1 MWLHNGFV
9 TVGDENE
16 KMSKSLG
23 NFVTVHDL
31 LQQID
36 DPMVLRFFMATTQ
49 YRRAIAYSTK
59 NMAQAGQNLEH
70 IRTGYR
76 NLQFRLQDALEGDD
90 EHITKQVNTHIA
102 AFNAAMDDDFNAP
115 NALTAIYELVD
126 LANQYA
132 NAKVVYQQAV
142 QFILDSLVTL
152 MGVFGVDGLAQEELL
167 DADIDALIKER
178 DQARAAKNFARSD
191 EIRDTL
197 AKQAIILED
206 TPQGTRWHR

>member
-1 MWLHNGFV
+1 AIAWDSPWGKGRPGWHIECSVMSTIYLGNHFDIYRGGIDLAFPHHTNEIAQSEVHTGEQFVNKWLHNGFV

-76 NLQFRLQDALEGDD
+76 NLQFRLQDALEGND
-90 EHITKQVNTHIA
+90 EHITKQVNTHNP
-102 AFNAAMDDDFNAP
+102 AFNAAMDDDFTAP
-115 NALTAIYELVD
+115 NAFTAIYELVD
-126 LANQYA
+126 L
-132 NAKVVYQQAV
+132 
-142 QFILDSLVTL
+142 
-152 MGVFGVDGLAQEELL
+152 
-167 DADIDALIKER
+167 
-178 DQARAAKNFARSD
+178 
-191 EIRDTL
+191 
-197 AKQAIILED
+197 
-206 TPQGTRWHR
+206 